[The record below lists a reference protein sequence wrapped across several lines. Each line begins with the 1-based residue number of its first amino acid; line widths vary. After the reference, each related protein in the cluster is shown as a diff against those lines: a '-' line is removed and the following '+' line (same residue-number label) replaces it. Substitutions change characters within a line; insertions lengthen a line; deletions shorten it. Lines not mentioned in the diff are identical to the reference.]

1 MVIESN
7 IILATNSLL
16 LLRNCHST
24 TWILI
29 KTSWNIVVK
38 NSAGLLK
45 IEKRTEILLLATF
58 WNQFFFFSDNS
69 KIIYPEWFENRLL
82 DCQCFLNQ
90 NKQLISKLDDSTRK
104 ISSLEISVLQKRWKE
119 VKLSS
124 SKLNGKEKQL
134 TKLNVRNFNMDGMG
148 KFQNEN
154 FKKENK

>member
-58 WNQFFFFSDNS
+58 WNQFFFSDNS

>member
-24 TWILI
+24 TWISI

-58 WNQFFFFSDNS
+58 WNQFFFSDNS

>member
-58 WNQFFFFSDNS
+58 WNQFFFSDNS
-69 KIIYPEWFENRLL
+69 KKIYPERFENRLL
-82 DCQCFLNQ
+82 ECQSFLNQ
-90 NKQLISKLDDSTRK
+90 DKQLISKLDDSTRK

-124 SKLNGKEKQL
+124 SKLNGKEEQL
-134 TKLNVRNFNMDGMG
+134 TKLNIRNFNMDGMG